1 MRRIIAL
8 LLTVVMALSLV
19 VVAGAAETGK
29 TVNLRIEP
37 AMTDEVAKDKT
48 ELTYYVYLE
57 PQGDAEV
64 GAAQFT
70 LTAPEGT
77 TFKSVDFNTEYVYND
92 AQDTPVVGSAKGI
105 FAKDAITNVKG
116 GDLGGHFENGG
127 MTFKAVLAGT
137 VRKAANGMERRI
149 LTANTSTEKEYTNA
163 WLYEVK
169 LKVEPAFDGKTNYT
183 IGVKDATA
191 GYNGDSNETGS
202 VNDLTMRHTVNVS
215 SKGYGGILGDVD
227 MSGEV
232 DIFDALF
239 AYDIAMNKRIPTDA
253 QRLAANVDGDDQ
265 VTIFDALTIYRKAMN
280 LISNF

>member
-37 AMTDEVAKDKT
+37 AMTDEAANGKT
-48 ELTYYVYLE
+48 ELTYHVFLK

-77 TFKSVDFNTEYVYND
+77 KFKSVEFNTEYVYD
-92 AQDTPVVGSAKGI
+92 DSSETPVVGSANGI
-105 FAKDAITNVKG
+105 FAKSAITSDSKG
-116 GDLGGHFENGG
+116 GNLGGQLESDKRS
-127 MTFKAVLAGT
+127 FKAILAGT
-137 VRKAANGMERRI
+137 NREERM
-149 LTANTSTEKEYTNA
+149 LTANTSTEKGYTNA
-163 WLYEVK
+163 WLYEVTLTVPK
-169 LKVEPAFDGKTNYT
+169 FDGNTNYT

-191 GYNGDSNETGS
+191 GYNGDSKETDS

-215 SKGYGGILGDVD
+215 SKGYGGIKGDINGDTVID
-227 MSGEV
+227 VKDVLLLRQIAVGNITPTAAQKAAG
-232 DIFDALF
+232 DIV
-239 AYDIAMNKRIPTDA
+239 
-253 QRLAANVDGDDQ
+253 VDGDIDVKDVLLLRQ
-265 VTIFDALTIYRKAMN
+265 AAVGNIKLN
-280 LISNF
+280 

>member
-37 AMTDEVAKDKT
+37 AMKDEEAKDKT

-163 WLYEVK
+163 WLYEVTLTVPK
-169 LKVEPAFDGKTNYT
+169 FDGNTNYT

-191 GYNGDSNETGS
+191 GYNGDSKETGR
-202 VNDLTMRHTVNVS
+202 VEDVTMKHTVNVS
-215 SKGYGGILGDVD
+215 SKGYGGMPGDVNGD
-227 MSGEV
+227 G
-232 DIFDALF
+232 
-239 AYDIAMNKRIPTDA
+239 
-253 QRLAANVDGDDQ
+253 NVDVDD
-265 VTIFDALTIYRKAMN
+265 VLACLDLCFGTPTADDMRKADLN
-280 LISNF
+280 GDKSIDVDDVLICLDLCF

>member
-37 AMTDEVAKDKT
+37 AMTDEAANGKT
-48 ELTYYVYLE
+48 ELTYYVFLE
-57 PQGDAEV
+57 PQGDAQV

-77 TFKSVDFNTEYVYND
+77 TFKSVDFNREYVYND
-92 AQDTPVVGSAKGI
+92 AQETPVVGSAKGI

-116 GDLGGHFENGG
+116 GNLGGQLESDKRS
-127 MTFKAVLAGT
+127 FKAILAGT
-137 VRKAANGMERRI
+137 NREERM
-149 LTANTSTEKEYTNA
+149 LTANTSTEKGYTNA
-163 WLYEVK
+163 WLYEVTLTVPK
-169 LKVEPAFDGKTNYT
+169 FDGNTNYT

-227 MSGEV
+227 GDEVVDSADAAYVYAYYNGRMSLEGSQLSMA
-232 DIFDALF
+232 D
-239 AYDIAMNKRIPTDA
+239 
-253 QRLAANVDGDDQ
+253 VDGDGVVDSA
-265 VTIFDALTIYRKAMN
+265 DAALIYAFYNGR
-280 LISNF
+280 ISVFPAEET